1 MFLAATAEDVLTSFC
16 TMPLV
21 NAYNNLGLKFELHI
35 FQHGPHG
42 YSLANETT
50 ANGSSQVIDLAFAR
64 WQELG
69 VQWLHKTFGKPTF
82 VDKSTGRMGAI
93 IKDLGFLDGS
103 FKGKFD

>member
-35 FQHGPHG
+35 FQYGPHG

-50 ANGSSQVIDLAFAR
+50 ANGSSQVIDPAFAR
-64 WQELG
+64 WQELS

-93 IKDLGFLDGS
+93 MKDLGFLDGS